1 MGKGRTADLVAELDD
16 PRLATRGFGLRFADA
31 AMEQRYHDW
40 RIRTGLPFA
49 RIGYIGSAP
58 SWAAFLLA
66 VHLLDPAGGQQA
78 TLPVAT
84 WIASLL
90 VLTRLTYWPRA
101 QRLMLPLA
109 AAANCAAGLLVSW
122 LIYTVVAQATP
133 VPVRA
138 GIMTGGVLI
147 VMYFGFSIFRI
158 PPRLAMA
165 GVTPYLGVALF
176 YLYTDFRAGR
186 LDLTAAGSFAA
197 IQLIAYSGGIFVCV
211 IIEAVTRR
219 SFAKDMIIGWQQ
231 QQLTESRDAI
241 QRYMPASVS
250 RRIIE
255 GEMASVE
262 SPKRLRVTVL
272 FADIAG
278 FTDIADRVEPE
289 VMTEVLNDYMSTMA
303 DLIDAHEGTL
313 NEFAGDGLMAL
324 FGAPQVLQP
333 TDQVRRAIEAA
344 QAMQARLPAL
354 NESWQRLGL
363 GGEMKIR
370 IGINTG
376 MVSVGSYGSK
386 GRRTYTAIGLQ
397 TNIAARIEAN
407 AEPGQILLSDASY
420 QLVRDLIP
428 CAYQREI
435 ECKGVH
441 YPVRVYAPQRGPV
454 KATTPAS
461 HANVVALPGLR
472 PSLDAAAES

>member
-1 MGKGRTADLVAELDD
+1 MAQVDHSTVQVKLGD
-16 PRLATRGFGLRFADA
+16 PRLATRAFGLRFADS
-31 AMEQRYHDW
+31 AMERRYHAW
-40 RIRTGLPFA
+40 RETTGLPFA

-66 VHLLDPAGGQQA
+66 VHWLDPVGGEGA
-78 TLPVAT
+78 RLPVAA
-84 WIASLL
+84 WILSLL
-90 VLTRLTYWPRA
+90 VLTGLTYWPRA
-101 QRLMLPLA
+101 HRLTLPLA
-109 AAANCAAGLLVSW
+109 ALANGVAGVLICWLLHD
-122 LIYTVVAQATP
+122 VVAQGTP
-133 VPVRA
+133 PTLQS

-158 PPRLAMA
+158 PPGLAML
-165 GVTPYLGVALF
+165 GVTPYLGLALYF
-176 YLYTDFRAGR
+176 LYDDFRAGQ
-186 LDLTAAGSFAA
+186 LDLIAAGSLAA

-211 IIEAVTRR
+211 IIEVVTRR

-231 QQLTESRDAI
+231 QQLTQSRDAI

-255 GEMASVE
+255 GETDSVE
-262 SPKRLRVTVL
+262 APRRLRVTIL
-272 FADIAG
+272 FADIVG

-303 DLIDAHEGTL
+303 DLIDAHDGTL

-324 FGAPQVLQP
+324 FGAPQALQP
-333 TDQVRRAIEAA
+333 TEQVQQAIAAA
-344 QAMQARLPAL
+344 QAMQARLPTL

-363 GGEMKIR
+363 GVEMKIR

-397 TNIAARIEAN
+397 TNIAARIEAS
-407 AEPGQILLSDASY
+407 APPGQILVSEASY
-420 QLVRDLIP
+420 QLIRDLLP
-428 CAYQREI
+428 CRFQGEI

-441 YPVRVYAPQRGPV
+441 YPIRVYAPQPPLLTGDTRTHV
-454 KATTPAS
+454 
-461 HANVVALPGLR
+461 NVVPLTGLHR
-472 PSLDAAAES
+472 PPAEAVGES